1 MLLAALTF
9 IVTMAFIS
17 NASNRIH
24 PDEFDHVAAARFYF
38 DNWLPPPVADPRTLD
53 SYSYAG
59 VSYLNEWD
67 VVYLLAGKFALL
79 TQPFVQS
86 EVYALRCFNLFLFL
100 VLTCLAWT
108 RRDDILTFCI
118 LLLSPQ
124 IWYIFSYF
132 NADAFP
138 MFLALLAV
146 YELTSPRTAFNDI
159 TRAATAR
166 YLRLGIYIGLIV
178 LSKKTFWMFG
188 LFAVCYTAIGELWC
202 SGNRDWRL
210 SLRRMGI
217 LTLIVCA
224 VALPR
229 IGYDLYVNGA
239 PSQKQAKA
247 IAAANQFAD
256 SGFKPSEIGGPYS
269 EGIGLKNRGVG
280 FVEMIVTRQGAFGWF
295 VQSTVTAFGV
305 YHYLS
310 VRGPKLLY
318 MLAVASVGLLI
329 ATLFISIIRRGN
341 ACDKLTLLLAVAC
354 SVGVV
359 ALSLYHSWVNDFQPQ
374 GRYLF
379 AIFPI
384 LGLLLARSKDFLNPV
399 YMKSIIAMCFLLSSC
414 SFVLVGLWHIPKYWD
429 QISTPT
435 HPVLKLEREW
445 KKQPD

>member
-1 MLLAALTF
+1 METVKRGETQAYPYRVFAWMLLAALTF

-146 YELTSPRTAFNDI
+146 YELTSPRTAFNDCNSGCDGKVSPSWHLHRSHCLVQENFLDVW
-159 TRAATAR
+159 TVR
-166 YLRLGIYIGLIV
+166 GL
-178 LSKKTFWMFG
+178 L
-188 LFAVCYTAIGELWC
+188 Y
-202 SGNRDWRL
+202 GNRRIVVLRKPRL
-210 SLRRMGI
+210 ALVFEADGHTDPNRLRCG
-217 LTLIVCA
+217 
-224 VALPR
+224 
-229 IGYDLYVNGA
+229 
-239 PSQKQAKA
+239 S
-247 IAAANQFAD
+247 
-256 SGFKPSEIGGPYS
+256 
-269 EGIGLKNRGVG
+269 
-280 FVEMIVTRQGAFGWF
+280 
-295 VQSTVTAFGV
+295 
-305 YHYLS
+305 
-310 VRGPKLLY
+310 
-318 MLAVASVGLLI
+318 ASNWL
-329 ATLFISIIRRGN
+329 
-341 ACDKLTLLLAVAC
+341 
-354 SVGVV
+354 
-359 ALSLYHSWVNDFQPQ
+359 
-374 GRYLF
+374 
-379 AIFPI
+379 
-384 LGLLLARSKDFLNPV
+384 
-399 YMKSIIAMCFLLSSC
+399 
-414 SFVLVGLWHIPKYWD
+414 
-429 QISTPT
+429 
-435 HPVLKLEREW
+435 
-445 KKQPD
+445 